1 MQTPSLSSDAK
12 TRDDRRQVKTGGI
25 EVGEKKCLS
34 EKFLCLA
41 ITSQKLFSDVI
52 VSWRKGR
59 GMGSAG
65 KGSFHNKL
73 WVGVHKLG

>member
-12 TRDDRRQVKTGGI
+12 TRDDRWQVKTGGI

-41 ITSQKLFSDVI
+41 ITSQKLFSDV
-52 VSWRKGR
+52 SWRKRR

-73 WVGVHKLG
+73 WVGVRKLG